1 MQLSD
6 FDYHLP
12 KQLIA
17 QSGFEPRDNSKL
29 MIVNDKVEQVRFYNI
44 VDYLNKGDVVVL
56 NDSKVIPARIIG
68 KKETGGKVEVLIIR
82 KINKDYECLV
92 KGKNIKEGTKLF
104 FKNVS
109 GAVKN
114 KKGFKY
120 LIGFDKE
127 INLQSMGEMPTPPY
141 IKEKLLDQ
149 SRYNT
154 VYARNNG
161 SIAAPTAGL
170 HFTKKL
176 IKQIEDKGV
185 RIAYITLHVGPGTFL
200 PVRTEKIE
208 EHKMEEEYFK
218 IDKENAE
225 IINNAKRI
233 VNVGTT
239 VVRALESSCVNGKIT
254 SNEGWTDLFIYP
266 GYKFKSRINYLLTNF
281 HLPKSTL
288 FLLVCAFAG
297 KERIFKAYKNAIQNS
312 YRFYSFGDAMMIKR
326 GIHSADRRLSF

>member
-12 KQLIA
+12 KELIA
-17 QSGFEPRDNSKL
+17 QSGFEPRDSSKL
-29 MIVNDKVEQVRFYNI
+29 MILNDEIEHKRFYNI
-44 VDYLNKGDVVVL
+44 VNYLEEGDVVVL
-56 NDSKVIPARIIG
+56 NDSKVVPARIIG

-82 KINKDYECLV
+82 RINEDYECLV

-109 GAVKN
+109 GVVKN

-120 LIGFDKE
+120 LIGFNKE

-149 SRYNT
+149 KRYNT
-154 VYARNNG
+154 VYAKKNG
-161 SIAAPTAGL
+161 SVAAPTAGL
-170 HFTKKL
+170 HFTKNL
-176 IKQIEDKGV
+176 IQKIKNKGV
-185 RIAYITLHVGPGTFL
+185 KIAYITLHVGVGTFL

-208 EHKMEEEYFK
+208 EHKMEKEYFK
-218 IDKENAE
+218 INKKNVE
-225 IINNAKRI
+225 IINNAKK
-233 VNVGTT
+233 VVAVGTT
-239 VVRALESSCVNGKIT
+239 VVRALESSCKDSKIIPK
-254 SNEGWTDLFIYP
+254 EGWTDLFIYP
-266 GYKFKSRINYLLTNF
+266 GCKFKSKISYLLTNF

-297 KERIFKAYKNAIQNS
+297 RERIFKAYKNAIENS
-312 YRFYSFGDAMMIKR
+312 YRFYSFGDAMIIKR
-326 GIHSADRRLSF
+326 